1 VVSGH
6 IRGQTTT
13 LPLQVEMLYNEYNFT
28 AAFAAASLLT
38 LAAIVTLVLKKIIE
52 VTSGVHQHMEEKEVK
67 S

>member
-1 VVSGH
+1 
-6 IRGQTTT
+6 
-13 LPLQVEMLYNEYNFT
+13 MLYNGYNFT

-52 VTSGVHQHMEEKEVK
+52 VTSGVHQHIEEKEVK